1 MADIPVI
8 IVVDDANDLQK
19 IKAKCET
26 HGLRQA
32 RTLARLGM
40 LKGLV
45 DQKRV
50 DELTKIPGV
59 RSVEKERE
67 IKLPPPGS
75 PVQ

>member
-32 RTLARLGM
+32 RALTRLGM